1 MKILITGCAG
11 FIGSHLTER
20 FLATTA
26 HEIMG
31 VDWMTANYDAQ
42 HKRRNLSVLGAY
54 DKFVFREENMRE
66 STCIAEWKPDIVIH
80 LASSAGVRASLDDPT
95 FYVKNNIEAFV
106 HVLDEAR
113 KVGTKR
119 VLYASSSSVYGK
131 NTNLPYTESDS
142 LTCCAS
148 PYASSKLAMEHFA
161 DTFSHL
167 YDIECIGFRFFTV
180 YGPRGRPDMAPYKF
194 LKAIHNG
201 DTICKF
207 GDGTSSRDYTYVDD
221 IVDGIIRACDMR
233 QKMKCA
239 STIYNLGNTHAVDLN
254 TFIETCEAVVGK
266 KAIVRQM
273 SIQKG
278 DVMHTHANIEKARS
292 ELDYTPTVS
301 VTEGLQKMYEWM
313 VVNRVFVA

>member
-194 LKAIHNG
+194 LHAIRTG

-313 VVNRVFVA
+313 VDTVPIA